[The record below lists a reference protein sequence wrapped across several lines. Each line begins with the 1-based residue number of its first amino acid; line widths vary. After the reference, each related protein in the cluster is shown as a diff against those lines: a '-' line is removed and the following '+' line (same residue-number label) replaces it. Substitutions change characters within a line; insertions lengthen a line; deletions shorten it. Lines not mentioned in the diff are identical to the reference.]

1 MPKPISTL
9 KFSINALQKQLKYN
23 LMHTEDTKI
32 ISSSTWRA
40 SKPNKHDEANTENL
54 IHTISSNSI
63 RAINFEPQLT
73 YEAQK
78 QQVGD
83 DLMHKM
89 DR

>member
-1 MPKPISTL
+1 MPKPISTS
-9 KFSINALQKQLKYN
+9 KFSMNASQKQLKYD
-23 LMHTEDTKI
+23 LMRTEDKKI

-63 RAINFEPQLT
+63 CAINFEPQLT
-73 YEAQK
+73 YEAPK
-78 QQVGD
+78 QQLGD
-83 DLMHKM
+83 DLLHKT